1 MTSRAADTVRVF
13 NRFYTRL
20 VGVLNDEH
28 LGTGLPLG
36 EARVLFEIGQ
46 LAPIEAKGLE
56 THLALDAGYLSRQ
69 LAALEK
75 RGLIKRTAE
84 KTDTRRKRITLTAK
98 GKKKLAQ
105 LDAVSDQAAT
115 KLVKKH
121 DAAKQERLIN
131 AMLEV
136 QRLLDD
142 EPDIEDEPA
151 DSSSAR
157 ACLNAY
163 FAELERRFP
172 EGFDASNSVSADVD
186 EVTPPRGAFLLVRV
200 GGRPR
205 GCGAVKVL
213 EHGIGEVKR
222 MWIHPE
228 LRGRGMGR
236 ALLDAL
242 ESRARKL
249 GVKRV
254 RLDTS
259 AHLPEAI
266 RLYVNAGYREI
277 PPYNDNAYAAHWF
290 EKSLTAKSR

>member
-1 MTSRAADTVRVF
+1 MTSRAADTLRVF

-36 EARVLFEIGQ
+36 EARMLFEIGQ
-46 LAPIEAKGLE
+46 LAPIEARGLE
-56 THLALDAGYLSRQ
+56 THLALDAGYVSRQ
-69 LAALEK
+69 LAALER
-75 RGLIKRTAE
+75 RGLISRKAAPH
-84 KTDTRRKRITLTAK
+84 DTRRKRISLTAK
-98 GKKKLAQ
+98 GTKKLAQ
-105 LDAVSDQAAT
+105 LDAVSDQAAN
-115 KLVKKH
+115 KLVGKL

-151 DSSSAR
+151 DSVEAR

-172 EGFDASNSVSADVD
+172 EGFDASASVSADVH
-186 EVTPPRGAFLLVRV
+186 EVTPPRGAFVVVRV

-213 EHGIGEVKR
+213 NDGFGEVKR

-236 ALLDAL
+236 RLLEAL
-242 ESRARKL
+242 EARAKSL

-266 RLYVNAGYREI
+266 RLYVGAGYREI
-277 PPYNDNAYAAHWF
+277 PAYNDNAYAAHWF
-290 EKSLTAKSR
+290 EKKV